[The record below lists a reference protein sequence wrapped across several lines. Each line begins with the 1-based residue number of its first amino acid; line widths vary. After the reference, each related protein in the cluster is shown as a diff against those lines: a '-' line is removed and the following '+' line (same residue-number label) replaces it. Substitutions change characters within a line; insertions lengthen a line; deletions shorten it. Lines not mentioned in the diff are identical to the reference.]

1 MKYSEFYEQANDQL
15 IESLSNMW
23 FRGHPDAL
31 DHFKQMV
38 GEREPLLSEPVF
50 QTIFPWRNSE
60 CDFLQHATRLGILEE
75 SFVRSLDSVKD
86 EDYRFPLDRYPYSHQ
101 TESWARMLDKND
113 RKTIIVTSG
122 TGSGKTECF
131 MIPVLQDL
139 LQNKKDGIQAIFL
152 YPLNALM
159 NDQQKRIDEWC
170 KAVSPQIRYAIY
182 NGDTPESVSR
192 AQKTQAYPQLI
203 CREDIR
209 NNPPQ
214 VLFTNPTLL
223 NYMLVRKSD
232 QPIIEKSRANESLRW
247 ILLDE
252 AHTYTGSAATELALQ
267 IRRVLDAF
275 GIDDL
280 KKINFAVTSATISS
294 NDPQAKQDLISMVAR
309 LTGKDEKDI
318 VIIEGDRVIPH
329 LDQSKVTTAVQ
340 QINSDYGL
348 SISRATID
356 DLRLKLNTNPALSL
370 SEISEAVGL
379 QTADRKRQ
387 LDLVDLLGDKI
398 DGLNINGKPDA
409 LLPTRMHLFIRAI
422 NGIFTCSNSVCPSG
436 IVPKLHLGE
445 LTTYQ
450 EANCPNDDCK
460 SPMLEVVRCGDCGGL
475 LIIGEEDQNGY
486 HMRINQRPDD
496 VDLFEDLDDDDSKDI
511 TGKSLFIVGMSDK
524 PCPRHNVETNYVYFN
539 ARNRCINRSSTP
551 GSGYFT
557 ECLSGDRK
565 ICPHCGKTL
574 SFKDLKSFCV
584 GAPFM
589 GRTLSRLILEQ
600 AEHDTKNTDVVHG
613 GQKYITFTDS
623 RSGTAKSAMHSN
635 MEVERNW
642 IRGGIFQILSDKR
655 RDNYSPGGLDKED
668 QEELDDLAAMPS
680 RRGRLQARYEELI
693 EKAKGGEPD
702 TVAMSWKDLFQRLD
716 PDRNS
721 ALLFQHIA
729 DARKRNISK
738 WGTYQPGSKDNYMT
752 ALMINQFGRIPRREN
767 SLETLGLVHPVYPQ
781 LKNVTSVPAQLAGVF
796 NIDEWRTFLKICVD
810 YFIRENYHYTI
821 PTGAGIY
828 LVQDSYTS
836 DIYGP
841 TCSKEDKKKWPQLV
855 KENDKFREPQN
866 RIITLLCATLGYD
879 DIQNISDTEQTR
891 INEILKEAW
900 RVLKTRVLIETDT
913 ISQNSDD
920 HGYKLDLTNG
930 DKVKFELMTDGWI
943 CPVDHVIVDC
953 KLKDFSP
960 RLKGYINPDN
970 IERYRIHEPSLH
982 YAFFPYAN
990 HRKLASADRDM
1001 AEVTTEEITQW
1012 IEDNWKEQKARG
1024 QFSDIIQS
1032 IIENRKIFLT
1042 AEHSAQ
1048 LSSEIRENSVV
1059 NFKKGL
1065 LNVLAC
1071 STTMEMGVDLSGIT
1085 EVVMNTVPP
1094 KPANYLQRAGR
1105 AGRRSESKAM
1115 ALTFCSSTPVGNMA
1129 WENPMWPMTH
1139 PIKMPSIKMESHAI
1153 IQKHLNSA
1161 FFSLY
1166 VKSLSGLRITTTV
1179 ADFFDTNTC
1188 DDFLTKIDDI
1198 RLYVDPIESIEWEKT
1213 KDKITVDTILE
1224 QSTFDERLLT
1234 CKDELIRVR
1243 DVYNTQVKMM
1253 NDSLAVIPNTSPAY
1267 NAVLKRLNSY
1277 KDQKI
1282 LTFLSENGFLPSA
1295 GMPIGLVEF
1304 VTGHPKK
1311 SDKEEYRHDSYPSK
1325 HISQAISEYAPGNQ
1339 IVINEWCY
1347 ESAGIGMKNS
1357 FADTDRYIIQQ
1368 CTKCKYTSVH
1378 RGTPLKECPCCHGKD
1393 TMKGVWD
1400 STFTEIIEPVSFT
1413 VDYNASSKR
1422 KLETTKMGFTRPMLL
1437 RMQPWS
1443 QKSKGAK
1450 CVIRSSDE
1458 TNSSQMSEILFY
1470 NAGANGR
1477 GYAYCPY
1484 CGRVESE
1491 PSDGQNLMDAHK
1503 RIDSDQVCDGNGHV
1517 RNNVLLVGR
1526 YQTDFVEIK
1535 IYDQTDTE
1543 ITDQATLYSLGVVF
1557 CRKLSEI
1564 LGINDGEIGFGLN
1577 NDFGSIFIY
1586 DTAIGGAGYSTL
1598 FRDYKDIVFDEAL
1611 NFLKSCSCNCA
1622 CTKCLIDRQTQW
1634 HIDNLDRNK
1643 AIAWLELEAQ
1653 SRQASP
1659 FALSHF
1665 PDAKSLTC
1673 DISGEICHLINS
1685 NNVDKVQFFI
1695 DSDTSQWNLSH
1706 FKYHKILKEARR
1718 KDISYVLD
1726 KSIDFSSLDS
1736 ANLAQ
1741 CVDVL
1746 MDSVEF
1752 ESGTIN
1758 KAVVPLMMVT
1768 FSDGKRLL
1776 YFGENNPIGMN
1787 AKWGEGNVFYAEYT
1801 LPFNPSG
1808 ISKLGLIQ
1816 NLHSSSV
1823 AMHYSVYDSS
1833 IPGKDLLNTLIT
1845 ASAEPSKWNRIFS
1858 TVNGKSVDV
1867 EFNDKHLNSPMACYI
1882 LCCLIKQ
1889 CKEKFNLTINS
1900 VTLNLEG
1907 HIDDPYYKD
1916 HTLEQHFQSW
1926 NDQESVLNSY
1936 FQTHLGITPVITR
1949 TPIYQHERD
1958 LIFTGPDFQF
1968 VILPNGGIN
1977 WGWKID
1983 RRAPENANL
1992 LLPTDLAHANAM
2004 AVLFNYKRRITF
2016 TITLK

>member
-1 MKYSEFYEQANDQL
+1 MKYSEFYKQANDQL

-31 DHFKQMV
+31 DQFKQMV
-38 GEREPLLSEPVF
+38 EEREPLLSEPVF

-192 AQKTQAYPQLI
+192 AKKTQAYPQLI

-340 QINSDYGL
+340 HINSNYGL
-348 SISRATID
+348 SISPATID
-356 DLRLKLNTNPALSL
+356 SLRLLLNTNPALSL
-370 SEISEAVGL
+370 SEISEFLGL
-379 QTADRKRQ
+379 QTTDRNKQ
-387 LDLVDLLGDKI
+387 LEIVDLLGDKI
-398 DGLNINGKPDA
+398 DGLNIHGKPDA

-475 LIIGEEDQNGY
+475 LIIGEEDQDGY

-600 AEHDTKNTDVVHG
+600 AEQDTKNTDVVHG

-702 TVAMSWKDLFQRLD
+702 TVALSWKDLFQRLD

-738 WGTYQPGSKDNYMT
+738 WGTYQPGSKDSYMT

-879 DIQNISDTEQTR
+879 DIQDISDTEQT
-891 INEILKEAW
+891 
-900 RVLKTRVLIETDT
+900 
-913 ISQNSDD
+913 
-920 HGYKLDLTNG
+920 
-930 DKVKFELMTDGWI
+930 
-943 CPVDHVIVDC
+943 
-953 KLKDFSP
+953 
-960 RLKGYINPDN
+960 
-970 IERYRIHEPSLH
+970 
-982 YAFFPYAN
+982 
-990 HRKLASADRDM
+990 
-1001 AEVTTEEITQW
+1001 
-1012 IEDNWKEQKARG
+1012 
-1024 QFSDIIQS
+1024 
-1032 IIENRKIFLT
+1032 
-1042 AEHSAQ
+1042 
-1048 LSSEIRENSVV
+1048 
-1059 NFKKGL
+1059 
-1065 LNVLAC
+1065 
-1071 STTMEMGVDLSGIT
+1071 
-1085 EVVMNTVPP
+1085 
-1094 KPANYLQRAGR
+1094 
-1105 AGRRSESKAM
+1105 
-1115 ALTFCSSTPVGNMA
+1115 
-1129 WENPMWPMTH
+1129 
-1139 PIKMPSIKMESHAI
+1139 
-1153 IQKHLNSA
+1153 
-1161 FFSLY
+1161 
-1166 VKSLSGLRITTTV
+1166 
-1179 ADFFDTNTC
+1179 
-1188 DDFLTKIDDI
+1188 
-1198 RLYVDPIESIEWEKT
+1198 
-1213 KDKITVDTILE
+1213 
-1224 QSTFDERLLT
+1224 
-1234 CKDELIRVR
+1234 
-1243 DVYNTQVKMM
+1243 
-1253 NDSLAVIPNTSPAY
+1253 
-1267 NAVLKRLNSY
+1267 
-1277 KDQKI
+1277 
-1282 LTFLSENGFLPSA
+1282 
-1295 GMPIGLVEF
+1295 
-1304 VTGHPKK
+1304 
-1311 SDKEEYRHDSYPSK
+1311 
-1325 HISQAISEYAPGNQ
+1325 
-1339 IVINEWCY
+1339 
-1347 ESAGIGMKNS
+1347 
-1357 FADTDRYIIQQ
+1357 
-1368 CTKCKYTSVH
+1368 
-1378 RGTPLKECPCCHGKD
+1378 
-1393 TMKGVWD
+1393 
-1400 STFTEIIEPVSFT
+1400 
-1413 VDYNASSKR
+1413 
-1422 KLETTKMGFTRPMLL
+1422 
-1437 RMQPWS
+1437 
-1443 QKSKGAK
+1443 
-1450 CVIRSSDE
+1450 
-1458 TNSSQMSEILFY
+1458 
-1470 NAGANGR
+1470 
-1477 GYAYCPY
+1477 
-1484 CGRVESE
+1484 
-1491 PSDGQNLMDAHK
+1491 
-1503 RIDSDQVCDGNGHV
+1503 
-1517 RNNVLLVGR
+1517 
-1526 YQTDFVEIK
+1526 
-1535 IYDQTDTE
+1535 
-1543 ITDQATLYSLGVVF
+1543 
-1557 CRKLSEI
+1557 
-1564 LGINDGEIGFGLN
+1564 
-1577 NDFGSIFIY
+1577 
-1586 DTAIGGAGYSTL
+1586 
-1598 FRDYKDIVFDEAL
+1598 
-1611 NFLKSCSCNCA
+1611 
-1622 CTKCLIDRQTQW
+1622 
-1634 HIDNLDRNK
+1634 
-1643 AIAWLELEAQ
+1643 
-1653 SRQASP
+1653 
-1659 FALSHF
+1659 
-1665 PDAKSLTC
+1665 
-1673 DISGEICHLINS
+1673 
-1685 NNVDKVQFFI
+1685 
-1695 DSDTSQWNLSH
+1695 
-1706 FKYHKILKEARR
+1706 
-1718 KDISYVLD
+1718 
-1726 KSIDFSSLDS
+1726 
-1736 ANLAQ
+1736 
-1741 CVDVL
+1741 
-1746 MDSVEF
+1746 
-1752 ESGTIN
+1752 
-1758 KAVVPLMMVT
+1758 
-1768 FSDGKRLL
+1768 
-1776 YFGENNPIGMN
+1776 
-1787 AKWGEGNVFYAEYT
+1787 
-1801 LPFNPSG
+1801 
-1808 ISKLGLIQ
+1808 
-1816 NLHSSSV
+1816 
-1823 AMHYSVYDSS
+1823 
-1833 IPGKDLLNTLIT
+1833 
-1845 ASAEPSKWNRIFS
+1845 
-1858 TVNGKSVDV
+1858 
-1867 EFNDKHLNSPMACYI
+1867 
-1882 LCCLIKQ
+1882 
-1889 CKEKFNLTINS
+1889 S
-1900 VTLNLEG
+1900 VT
-1907 HIDDPYYKD
+1907 
-1916 HTLEQHFQSW
+1916 S
-1926 NDQESVLNSY
+1926 
-1936 FQTHLGITPVITR
+1936 
-1949 TPIYQHERD
+1949 
-1958 LIFTGPDFQF
+1958 
-1968 VILPNGGIN
+1968 
-1977 WGWKID
+1977 
-1983 RRAPENANL
+1983 
-1992 LLPTDLAHANAM
+1992 
-2004 AVLFNYKRRITF
+2004 
-2016 TITLK
+2016 

>member
-702 TVAMSWKDLFQRLD
+702 TVALSWKDLFQRLD

-990 HRKLASADRDM
+990 HRKLVSADRDM